1 MINKQHYAK
10 GQYSIWCSG
19 GESGTQENDII
30 HLHPFLRSLSVNLV
44 CFVDLFARLC
54 FCFCCGNK
62 ALKAPLTQ
70 CHTMSQI
77 HTPITST
84 PRAFSRPWESPLL
97 TVPSL
102 EVAHVVCGGGD
113 GDDAGTGVMLPGL
126 LQGVQEEAGQ
136 QEVAQVIDAKMLL
149 EALFCCTFRH
159 QHNSCC

>member
-70 CHTMSQI
+70 CHTTSQI

-84 PRAFSRPWESPLL
+84 PGLTQGRGKVLCSLYLL
-97 TVPSL
+97 LRWPMWCAEEEMVTMR
-102 EVAHVVCGGGD
+102 E
-113 GDDAGTGVMLPGL
+113 
-126 LQGVQEEAGQ
+126 QE
-136 QEVAQVIDAKMLL
+136 
-149 EALFCCTFRH
+149 
-159 QHNSCC
+159 SCCPDCFRVSRRRLVNRKWPK